1 MRQRLTAKWMS
12 IIFMILLYLLMVTG
26 CYDSREID
34 DLSYPLAIGLDIG
47 EANILRLSLQMAA
60 PLAIGEGGGG
70 GGGEGGGGGGSS
82 KSESSSII
90 TVDTPSIYSGL
101 NLINNI
107 VSKEINVSHAKI
119 IVISKELAE
128 QGFKEY
134 LHALQRGRE
143 FRPNIYMVISNCPAY
158 EYLENVKP
166 ILESNPAKY
175 YELLLGKKFYP
186 FYPDTD
192 MNDFYFQSESD
203 DIQPVAILSDIGK
216 YEDVNEIAQ
225 TTKKAD
231 TTSVRLEGQYTA
243 GNIPIAAK
251 RQNEFMGMAV
261 FKNDKMIG
269 TTNGLESACYHM
281 IIGEYSYSYWTI
293 PDPLVKDKIVV
304 MNIMQRSKPKV
315 NVKLN
320 DKKANISIHIDLEGD
335 FTSIQSDI
343 NYETNPEIMEKTVE
357 QFLAKEITA
366 FLNRTKEE
374 FDSDICGFGRFVKR
388 KFLTWDSW
396 KKYEW
401 FEKYKNTSFEVQ
413 VDLKIRR
420 TGLIIKSVG

>member
-12 IIFMILLYLLMVTG
+12 IFFMILFYLLMVTG

-70 GGGEGGGGGGSS
+70 EGGGGGGGGNS

-107 VSKEINVSHAKI
+107 VSKEINVSHAKV
-119 IVISKELAE
+119 IVISRELAE
-128 QGFKEY
+128 RGFKEY
-134 LHALQRGRE
+134 LHALRRGRE
-143 FRPNIYMVISNCPAY
+143 FRPNIYVVISSCPAY
-158 EYLENVKP
+158 KYLENVKP
-166 ILESNPAKY
+166 VLESNPAKY
-175 YELLLGKKFYP
+175 YELLLGKKFNP
-186 FYPDTD
+186 FYPATD
-192 MNDFYFQSESD
+192 LNEFYFRSESD

-216 YEDVNEIAQ
+216 YESTDEITQ
-225 TTKKAD
+225 TQKNSD
-231 TTSVRLEGQYTA
+231 MTSIRLEGQYAA
-243 GNIPIAAK
+243 GSIPVVAK

-261 FKNDKMIG
+261 FRNEKMVG
-269 TTNGLESACYHM
+269 TTDGLESACYHM

-315 NVKLN
+315 RVKLN
-320 DKKANISIHIDLEGD
+320 DKKADILIHIDLEGD
-335 FTSIQSDI
+335 FTSIQSDK
-343 NYETNPEIMEKTVE
+343 NYEENPEIMEKTVE
-357 QFLAKEITA
+357 QFLTKEITA

-374 FDSDICGFGRFVKR
+374 FDSDICGFGRFIKG

-401 FEKYKNTSFEVQ
+401 YEKYKYTSFEVQ
-413 VDLKIRR
+413 VDLKVRR